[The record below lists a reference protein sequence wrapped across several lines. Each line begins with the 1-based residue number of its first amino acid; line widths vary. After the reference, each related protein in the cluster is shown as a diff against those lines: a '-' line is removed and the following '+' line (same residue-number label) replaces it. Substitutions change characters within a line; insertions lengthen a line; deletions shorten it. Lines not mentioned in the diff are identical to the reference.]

1 MESLII
7 GNLCSLAAMITD
19 AISASRKTSKGV
31 LFVQTISQVFY
42 VFGSIVLKG
51 YSAAVQNAVSIFRN
65 VAAIKGIES
74 KLIQWLLVIAGV
86 VLGIAFNNRGAIGL
100 LPVIGNLEYS
110 IAVFK
115 FKDNERALKIAFLIV
130 VALYTAFNAVIFNFV
145 GAVSNIVVVISTL
158 IFLIKE
164 RK

>member
-65 VAAIKGIES
+65 VAAIKGSES
-74 KLIQWLLVIAGV
+74 KLIQWILVIAGV

-130 VALYTAFNAVIFNFV
+130 VA
-145 GAVSNIVVVISTL
+145 
-158 IFLIKE
+158 
-164 RK
+164 